1 MEIRKRRWGLVT
13 AVVLTVIAALAG
25 AAVGWYQY
33 VLTAVDAR
41 DEQPVRITV
50 ASGDGAQAIADKLQQ
65 QGAIRSSL
73 AFVIHARLQGA
84 TSHFKVGSYTVKK
97 NQDTP
102 SILRHLTSGKPD
114 ERVVLFYPEATLR
127 GQGERTVIASLRK
140 AGFSDAEIEQALSA
154 KYQADV
160 LKDRPDS
167 ADLEGYIYP
176 ETYHAA
182 PGASAEQVIQQ
193 SLKQFDAVIAK
204 HQLADKFAA
213 RGLNLHQGITLAS
226 IVQKESKGCGQA
238 TTCEDQRQIAR
249 VFYNRLKADMPL
261 GSDVTYHYA
270 ADKAGVPRDHRL
282 QSPYNT
288 RIHKGLPPGP
298 IAAPGLSA
306 LLAVADPAETDALYF
321 LSGDDDVT
329 YFARTNEEHEAN
341 IRAHCHKK
349 CQLP

>member
-1 MEIRKRRWGLVT
+1 MEIRKRRWRLVVAGVLGG
-13 AVVLTVIAALAG
+13 AVTLVLG
-25 AAVGWYQY
+25 GVGGYQY
-33 VLTAVDAR
+33 ALTAVDSH
-41 DEQPVRITV
+41 DDQPRRIEV
-50 ASGDGAQAIADKLQQ
+50 SEGDGAQAIADKLWQ
-65 QGAIRSSL
+65 QGVIRSTL
-73 AFVIHARLQGA
+73 AFTIHVRLEGVGGK
-84 TSHFKVGSYTVKK
+84 FKVGSYTVKK
-97 NQDTP
+97 SQDTP

-114 ERVVLFYPEATLR
+114 ERMVLLYPEATLR
-127 GQGERTVIASLRK
+127 GRGERTVMASLQK
-140 AGFSDAEIEQALSA
+140 AGFSQAAIDQALSA

-160 LKDRPDS
+160 LKDRPNG

-176 ETYHAA
+176 ETYHVA
-182 PGASAEQVIQQ
+182 PGASATQVIQQ

-238 TTCEDQRQIAR
+238 TTCEDQRRIAQ

-306 LLAVADPAETDALYF
+306 LLAVADPADTEALYF

>member
-1 MEIRKRRWGLVT
+1 MEIRKRRWGLIVGGAVT
-13 AVVLTVIAALAG
+13 AVIVVVLAV
-25 AAVGWYQY
+25 VGWYY
-33 VLTAVDAR
+33 HALTAIDGG
-41 DEQPVRITV
+41 DNQPVQVTV
-50 ASGDGAQAIADKLQQ
+50 AQGDGAQAIADTLQQ
-65 QGAIRSSL
+65 RGLIRSAT
-73 AFVIHARLQGA
+73 AFTVYARLSGA
-84 TSHFKVGSYTVKK
+84 TSQFKVGVYTVRK
-97 NQDTP
+97 NQDVPAIVT
-102 SILRHLTSGKPD
+102 HLISGKSD
-114 ERVVLFYPEATLR
+114 EKIVLFYPEATL
-127 GQGERTVIASLRK
+127 QGNNSRTITASLKK
-140 AGFSDAEIEQALSA
+140 AGFSDQEITEALTA
-154 KYQADV
+154 QYQSEV
-160 LKDRPDS
+160 LRQRPEG
-167 ADLEGYIYP
+167 ADLEGYLYP
-176 ETYHAA
+176 ETYHLSAD
-182 PGASAEQVIQQ
+182 ASAKQAITQ
-193 SLKQFDAVIAK
+193 SLRQFDMVIRQ
-204 HQLADKFAA
+204 HDLAAKFAA
-213 RGLNLHQGITLAS
+213 RGLNMHQGITLAS

-238 TTCEDQRQIAR
+238 TTCDDQRRIAQ

-341 IRAHCHKK
+341 IRAHCHQK